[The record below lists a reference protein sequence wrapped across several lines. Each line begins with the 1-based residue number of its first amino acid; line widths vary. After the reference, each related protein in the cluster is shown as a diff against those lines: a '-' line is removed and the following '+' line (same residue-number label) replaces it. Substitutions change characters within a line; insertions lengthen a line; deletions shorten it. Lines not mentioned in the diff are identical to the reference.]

1 MKKWFFR
8 YFFIWWLLTN
18 QENCISG
25 IFWSDE
31 RNPVSQDGLGRSRG
45 REEGEKR
52 PEENQVCHPVNKFK
66 TKQQKSYFIFTS
78 TDLLFCHYWWIV
90 FWYGNK
96 KKDICFCV
104 TAVYPNNLKI
114 LLCGRR
120 FSPHSLST
128 SSAPRSSLSDRN
140 VRTKRRKETSSQ
152 FKRKSAPMEK

>member
-1 MKKWFFR
+1 MYFR
-8 YFFIWWLLTN
+8 YFLIWWLLTN

-45 REEGEKR
+45 REKGEKR

-78 TDLLFCHYWWIV
+78 TDLLFCHYWLIV
-90 FWYGNK
+90 FWYRNK

-114 LLCGRR
+114 LLCGHR
-120 FSPHSLST
+120 FHLILSLLLLLLVRVCLIET
-128 SSAPRSSLSDRN
+128 SELN
-140 VRTKRRKETSSQ
+140 VDKKRRVNLKGKVLQ
-152 FKRKSAPMEK
+152 WKSNL